1 MLIVEDDRAARLA
14 ITRILQKRGFLVS
27 EAATVA
33 EAIRGLGTRPQW
45 ILLDLMLP
53 DGCGINVLRR
63 AQNQG
68 IGCKVCIIT
77 GCDSELL
84 NEAHAAGADHTFIK
98 PLDVERLMAIM
109 NG

>member
-1 MLIVEDDRAARLA
+1 M
-14 ITRILQKRGFLVS
+14 RILQRQGFVVS

-33 EAIRGLGTRPQW
+33 EAIHGLGTRPDW

-98 PLDVERLMAIM
+98 PLDVGRLMAVM
-109 NG
+109 NA

>member
-1 MLIVEDDRAARLA
+1 VEDDRSARLA
-14 ITRILQKRGFLVS
+14 ITRILQRQGFVVS

-33 EAIRGLGTRPQW
+33 EAIRGLGARPKW

-53 DGCGINVLRR
+53 DGCGINVIRR

-84 NEAHAAGADHTFIK
+84 DEAHAAGADHTFIK
-98 PLDVERLMAIM
+98 PLDVERLMAVM
-109 NG
+109 NDG